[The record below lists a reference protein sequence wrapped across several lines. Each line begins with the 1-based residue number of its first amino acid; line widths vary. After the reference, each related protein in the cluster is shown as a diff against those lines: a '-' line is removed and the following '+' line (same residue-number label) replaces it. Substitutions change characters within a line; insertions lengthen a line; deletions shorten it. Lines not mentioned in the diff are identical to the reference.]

1 MDIETDS
8 KSDLF
13 RALHDANRAPVQ
25 RLLLRMVGA
34 PDAEDLTQIVFAKA
48 AKAWPQFRGEAQ
60 ASTWLYRIAANV
72 ASDWL
77 RSRATQQAKLTVQLP
92 DGDDGRE
99 SADAA
104 LFDIQATPEQGL
116 ARKGMQDCIR
126 AEIAHLAES
135 HRQVLILGELGG
147 LSDQEVARTLGISLA
162 NTKVKLHRA
171 RAQLKKAIAA
181 RCEFYRIEL
190 SCAPSSPTCCP
201 PAPPS
206 GKSNP

>member
-1 MDIETDS
+1 
-8 KSDLF
+8 
-13 RALHDANRAPVQ
+13 
-25 RLLLRMVGA
+25 
-34 PDAEDLTQIVFAKA
+34 
-48 AKAWPQFRGEAQ
+48 
-60 ASTWLYRIAANV
+60 
-72 ASDWL
+72 
-77 RSRATQQAKLTVQLP
+77 
-92 DGDDGRE
+92 
-99 SADAA
+99 
-104 LFDIQATPEQGL
+104 
-116 ARKGMQDCIR
+116 MQDCIR

-181 RCEFYRIEL
+181 RSEFYRIEL